1 MINLDSKDLDVVKED
16 DDMGEEESVDEEDNV
31 AANDTNL
38 RVVAQAATEAVGKAA
53 AGAKDAINQANV
65 RRQSVMVRANARRQS
80 LMKGQEEKDD
90 EQFGDLAD
98 ALYRQ
103 GNGNRN
109 FRSSLAMSL
118 GKQQQNFTRDELNAF
133 VQKAVDS
140 RIHGQLDFLADFFKK
155 GSVSRF
161 MAESKARVVWM
172 NDWYPLKDLTYCIAV
187 NEDMKRVLVVFR
199 GAITAEDWTRAVQ
212 SRNFCDVANPI
223 DEAYEGKTDTIN
235 MAVGFYLYLFRV
247 RKDTGTKKYDEIAN
261 LAYKYGKERIG
272 EEFQLIVNGHSLG
285 GALSTVFSFFAS
297 TDDRFTKLGPVK
309 CFNFGSPMVGGNLFL
324 RAFHHQEQR
333 KLLMYARFFNHNDIV
348 AHLPP
353 NMRVTKNGGM
363 FRHVGVGIRIPSV
376 PTGLCQLRKWKPRI
390 FYIEEEGFCRSYCRA
405 LRNNFVVKFPFPPW
419 RFAEMHTL
427 TELQDR
433 LAYGQHIGAGDDFE
447 LLQKPI
453 EEVYDIMVGTNYTCP
468 RVEVQ

>member
-1 MINLDSKDLDVVKED
+1 MKIRAGNDDMHSLLKAYADLIGRDLKTTPVSVVKRYSMINLDSKDLDVVKED

-161 MAESKARVVWM
+161 MAESKARVVCI
-172 NDWYPLKDLTYCIAV
+172 DLS
-187 NEDMKRVLVVFR
+187 L
-199 GAITAEDWTRAVQ
+199 
-212 SRNFCDVANPI
+212 
-223 DEAYEGKTDTIN
+223 
-235 MAVGFYLYLFRV
+235 
-247 RKDTGTKKYDEIAN
+247 
-261 LAYKYGKERIG
+261 
-272 EEFQLIVNGHSLG
+272 LIV
-285 GALSTVFSFFAS
+285 
-297 TDDRFTKLGPVK
+297 R
-309 CFNFGSPMVGGNLFL
+309 
-324 RAFHHQEQR
+324 R
-333 KLLMYARFFNHNDIV
+333 
-348 AHLPP
+348 
-353 NMRVTKNGGM
+353 
-363 FRHVGVGIRIPSV
+363 
-376 PTGLCQLRKWKPRI
+376 
-390 FYIEEEGFCRSYCRA
+390 
-405 LRNNFVVKFPFPPW
+405 
-419 RFAEMHTL
+419 
-427 TELQDR
+427 
-433 LAYGQHIGAGDDFE
+433 
-447 LLQKPI
+447 PI
-453 EEVYDIMVGTNYTCP
+453 ED
-468 RVEVQ
+468 